1 MQAKILLFLC
11 LGGLGC
17 TEDHTDDKA
26 DAGRDQP
33 EQVLVEQGK
42 MVGGKVHKRVQMQAL
57 LKASRK
63 RLHEVENRGGPGA
76 DHHRDID
83 LAVMVKESADKGKN
97 DQRNRGRINKHQ
109 HRDRVFDDHA
119 EAHIGD
125 RKREDRKDDCPDGVG
140 DFAVRHL
147 HERLRAGGHKADGGL
162 EAGERDRD
170 GQNQLTDGAKIM
182 ARDLCQGN
190 TAVGGGLEE
199 AAGLCTHE
207 NRQNV
212 NDRHENT
219 GQNAGAQN
227 VGGHCVVIVNAH
239 AANDVDDHNAER
251 QTRNRVHRAV
261 ALDERREE
269 RAGFIRCIGLHIG
282 NRRARM
288 DERPDDEDREE

>member
-1 MQAKILLFLC
+1 M
-11 LGGLGC
+11 
-17 TEDHTDDKA
+17 E
-26 DAGRDQP
+26 
-33 EQVLVEQGK
+33 VLRQ
-42 MVGGKVHKRVQMQAL
+42 
-57 LKASRK
+57 
-63 RLHEVENRGGPGA
+63 
-76 DHHRDID
+76 
-83 LAVMVKESADKGKN
+83 
-97 DQRNRGRINKHQ
+97 
-109 HRDRVFDDHA
+109 
-119 EAHIGD
+119 
-125 RKREDRKDDCPDGVG
+125 
-140 DFAVRHL
+140 
-147 HERLRAGGHKADGGL
+147 
-162 EAGERDRD
+162 ERDRD
-170 GQNQLTDGAKIM
+170 GQNQLTDGTEVM

-199 AAGLCTHE
+199 AAGLRAHE

>member
-1 MQAKILLFLC
+1 MAEELSGEGQ
-11 LGGLGC
+11 
-17 TEDHTDDKA
+17 
-26 DAGRDQP
+26 
-33 EQVLVEQGK
+33 
-42 MVGGKVHKRVQMQAL
+42 
-57 LKASRK
+57 
-63 RLHEVENRGGPGA
+63 
-76 DHHRDID
+76 
-83 LAVMVKESADKGKN
+83 N
-97 DQRNRGRINKHQ
+97 DQHDRGRIDEHQ
-109 HRDRVFDDHA
+109 HRDGVFDDRA

-147 HERLRAGGHKADGGL
+147 HKRLRAGGHKADGGL
-162 EAGERDRD
+162 EAGERDGD
-170 GQNQLTDGAKIM
+170 SQNQLTDGAKIM
-182 ARDLCQGN
+182 ARNLCQGN

-227 VGGHCVVIVNAH
+227 VGGNRVVIVNAH
-239 AANDVDDHNAER
+239 AANDVDDHNAKR
-251 QTRNRVHRAV
+251 QTRDRVHRAV

-269 RAGFIRCIGLHIG
+269 RTGLIRRIGLHIG

-288 DERPDDEDREE
+288 DERPDDEDREEEKENRVDDLANPDRDFAGS